1 MGSGEAGMSEQELR
15 NIVVL
20 GAGVLGSQIGW
31 HSAYKGKTVVIYDP
45 FPDGLARGRTAVE
58 RYAEIYKI
66 DLGASDEAI
75 AATRDRLNFSSDLSA
90 ALANAD
96 LVIEAVPE
104 EPEIKNKVYREMA
117 PLLPSHTFI
126 VTNSSTLLARDF
138 AEVTGRSQKFC
149 ALHFANMIWALNIV
163 EIMAHPGT
171 TRDTLTAVTKFAIE
185 IGQVPLPVRKE
196 QNGYILNSWLSPL
209 LNAALALVVNGVA
222 TADDVDRSFLI
233 ANRGCQL
240 GPFGIMDMVGMRTC
254 HNVADH
260 WGTINN
266 DSEMLANAAYLKSEM
281 LDKGRLGMESGE
293 GFYNYPDPKFAR
305 PGFLD
310 VPSLDA
316 VSQIV
321 ELATPR

>member
-1 MGSGEAGMSEQELR
+1 MSEQELR
-15 NIVVL
+15 NVVVL

-45 FPDGLARGRTAVE
+45 FPDGLARGQSAVE
-58 RYAEIYKI
+58 RYAEIYRI
-66 DLGASDEAI
+66 DLDASDDAI
-75 AATRDRLNFSSDLSA
+75 AATRERLTFSSDLKA
-90 ALANAD
+90 AVAEAD

-104 EPEIKNKVYREMA
+104 EPEIKNKVYLEMA
-117 PLLPSHTFI
+117 PLLPGHTI
-126 VTNSSTLLARDF
+126 IATNSSTLLARDF
-138 AEVTGRSQKFC
+138 AEVTGRPQKFC

-171 TRDTLTAVTKFAIE
+171 ARDTLIAITKFSIE
-185 IGQVPLPVRKE
+185 IGQVLLPVRKE

-209 LNAALALVVNGVA
+209 LNAAISLVVNGVA
-222 TADDVDRSFLI
+222 TPEDVDRSFLI

-254 HNVADH
+254 YNVADH

-266 DSEMLANAAYLKSEM
+266 ESQMVANAAFLKSEM
-281 LDKGRLGMESGE
+281 LEKGRLGMESGE
-293 GFYNYPDPKFAR
+293 GFYSYPNPKFAR

-310 VPSLDA
+310 VPSMDS
-316 VSQIV
+316 VPEIV
-321 ELATPR
+321 ELATLR